1 MTDLKTVDSQTLEW
15 WVLGTPG
22 TFCGV
27 PNNHYLREVFDDSD
41 TLDWHYEETEHIR
54 EAATFETKED
64 ALQEI
69 ATSLVQN
76 DLEWDYGEIV
86 PLKVTEN
93 LTVEAE

>member
-1 MTDLKTVDSQTLEW
+1 MEDLKTVDEQTLEW
-15 WVLGTPG
+15 WVMGTPE

-27 PNNHYLREVFDDSD
+27 PNNHYLRWDDSD
-41 TLDWHYEETEHIR
+41 PLKGHYEETEHLR
-54 EAATFETKED
+54 EATIFDTKED
-64 ALQEI
+64 AIQEI

-76 DLEWDYGEIV
+76 DLEWDYGDIV